1 MNENKEIKCFIESE
15 KYKDK
20 FEELLDDRKFMMII
34 VCNQIVLRINRIES
48 LYKCYMSLRDN
59 FISDNKQDKS
69 MYSEDFLVVEEITYH
84 IRKVIDEMIYSLWMQ
99 KVGVNNI
106 DNKQIK
112 TIDSIGK
119 YLNQGDKIVTAFDE
133 YVDFLKI
140 INTLSNSYKHSICT
154 FSPIGTDLMHDIEN
168 PQFFSYTIKEKD
180 LEVKLAI
187 DEMLK
192 TVDKLFYR
200 FLESI

>member
-1 MNENKEIKCFIESE
+1 MNDNKGLKCFIESI
-15 KYKDK
+15 KYKDNYEK
-20 FEELLDDRKFMMII
+20 LLNDGNIMMIM

-48 LYKCYMSLRDN
+48 LYKCYMSLRDDFN
-59 FISDNKQDKS
+59 FDNKQDKS

-99 KVGVNNI
+99 KIGVNNI
-106 DNKQIK
+106 DNKRIK

-119 YLNQGDKIVTAFDE
+119 YLNQGDEIVTEFDE
-133 YVDFLKI
+133 YVDFFKH

-154 FSPIGTDLMHDIEN
+154 FSPIGTDLMNDIEY
-168 PQFFSYTIKEKD
+168 PEIFSYAIKEKD
-180 LEVKLAI
+180 LEVTLDI

-192 TVDKLFYR
+192 NVDKLFNR
-200 FLESI
+200 FLVSI